1 MNRFFISTFRSIF
14 SRAIST
20 IILLLIISTNTSQA
34 DQKFELSSQTQYLE
48 QQWAEV
54 TYQSQ
59 GKTQIKAF
67 KHLVAEAEQV
77 ILKYPDSAIPWIWS
91 GIIKST
97 YADIKGGLG
106 ALKLAKSSKKDFEK
120 ALAIDPNAMHGAAY
134 VSLGA
139 LYLNVP
145 SWPLGFG
152 NDTKAKE
159 LLEKGLSIDPDGID
173 SNFFYADYLIHEKQ
187 YNESKNYLTKAINA
201 PSRPNRTLAD
211 AGRQKEIQ
219 EKLLFIESK
228 L

>member
-1 MNRFFISTFRSIF
+1 MKRHFISTFRPIF
-14 SRAIST
+14 SSVTSA
-20 IILLLIISTNTSQA
+20 IILLLIVSINTSRA
-34 DQKFELSSQTQYLE
+34 DQKFELLSQTQYLE

-67 KHLVAEAEQV
+67 KYLVVEAEQT

-97 YADIKGGLG
+97 YAGVKGGLG

-120 ALAIDPNAMHGAAY
+120 ALAIDPNAMRGAAY
-134 VSLGA
+134 VSLGT

-187 YNESKNYLTKAINA
+187 YNKSKNYLTKAINA
-201 PSRPNRTLAD
+201 PPRPNRTLAD